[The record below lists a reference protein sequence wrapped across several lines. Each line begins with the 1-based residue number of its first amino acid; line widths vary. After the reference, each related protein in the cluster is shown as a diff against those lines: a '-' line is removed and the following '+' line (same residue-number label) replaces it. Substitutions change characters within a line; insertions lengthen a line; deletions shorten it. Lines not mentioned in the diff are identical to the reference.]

1 MSKSIGQKIRKQ
13 LDLPWKDKNKL
24 FFLFFPLLFFISLA
38 IHVISKKKREKSYLK
53 LYSFFD
59 SKQSGF
65 KIVCIGNVILGG
77 TGKSPLVRKCALEY
91 LNKGYLVAIASRGV
105 GKNIVPVNIGKN
117 YNVDKLS
124 LLSDENREHYEIL
137 NHDSFK
143 NSKFYILQSK
153 KRLESLKFFLNE
165 IHINN
170 YDINKTIFILDDG
183 LQHFSCPRDYNICVW
198 SPNILINSPNF
209 CIPIGPYREGFGK
222 DSFINLLNNFDFRF
236 WSRTKFENRDQ
247 FKENLIK
254 SLEQYQ
260 IKPSQKDLI
269 IQYKNNFYT
278 INTSHQDFINI
289 QNEIDE
295 VQAIKYFYDI
305 DTITIITGIA
315 NPENFIIDL
324 KNIINNK
331 KIKHIFLDDHSNLT
345 NHSIS
350 LLENS
355 QCLMI
360 TLKDLFR
367 WHQNPKFYKSIKNKK
382 IIGCTIDANL
392 LNLEYNTISFESIL
406 T

>member
-1 MSKSIGQKIRKQ
+1 
-13 LDLPWKDKNKL
+13 
-24 FFLFFPLLFFISLA
+24 
-38 IHVISKKKREKSYLK
+38 
-53 LYSFFD
+53 
-59 SKQSGF
+59 
-65 KIVCIGNVILGG
+65 
-77 TGKSPLVRKCALEY
+77 
-91 LNKGYLVAIASRGV
+91 
-105 GKNIVPVNIGKN
+105 
-117 YNVDKLS
+117 
-124 LLSDENREHYEIL
+124 
-137 NHDSFK
+137 
-143 NSKFYILQSK
+143 
-153 KRLESLKFFLNE
+153 
-165 IHINN
+165 
-170 YDINKTIFILDDG
+170 
-183 LQHFSCPRDYNICVW
+183 
-198 SPNILINSPNF
+198 
-209 CIPIGPYREGFGK
+209 
-222 DSFINLLNNFDFRF
+222 LLNNFDFRF

-392 LNLEYNTISFESIL
+392 LNLEYNMISFESIL